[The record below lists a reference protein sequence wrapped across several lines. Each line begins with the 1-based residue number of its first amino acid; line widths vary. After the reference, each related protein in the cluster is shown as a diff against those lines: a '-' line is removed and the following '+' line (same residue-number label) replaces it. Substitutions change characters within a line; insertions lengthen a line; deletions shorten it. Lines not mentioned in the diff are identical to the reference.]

1 MPYKEFLDLHEVFNT
16 SININISEVYGKPIV
31 RPLSEILEGYY
42 ADWPGLYYTL
52 DINNN
57 LIRISAIENLENTL
71 QKFIP
76 NDEEITLVCHI
87 AWSRDKE
94 YRYKSMRSAKQK
106 IKRVALTNY
115 NAGFGYTFIGSPD
128 IRDKFK
134 GIRLFF

>member
-1 MPYKEFLDLHEVFNT
+1 MPYKEYLDLHEVFNS

-31 RPLSEILEGYY
+31 RSLSEILEGYF

-52 DINNN
+52 NINNN
-57 LIRISAIENLENTL
+57 LIRIYAVENLENNL

-76 NDEEITLVCHI
+76 NDGEITLVCHI
-87 AWSRDKE
+87 AWPQNKE

-106 IKRVALTNY
+106 IKRVALKNY
-115 NAGFGYTFIGSPD
+115 NAGYGYTFIGSPD
-128 IRDKFK
+128 IRDKFE